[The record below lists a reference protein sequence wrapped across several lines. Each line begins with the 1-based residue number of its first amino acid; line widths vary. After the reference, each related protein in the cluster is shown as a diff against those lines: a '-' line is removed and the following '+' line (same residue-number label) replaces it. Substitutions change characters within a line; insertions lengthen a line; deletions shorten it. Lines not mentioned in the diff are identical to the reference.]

1 MKKIL
6 NHLCGIVAAAG
17 MAWALCVDGPTVGT
31 FAAGA
36 ALFLAGLLGLRLLD
50 TPASIN
56 QSINKQPNTK

>member
-1 MKKIL
+1 MKKTL
-6 NHLCGIVAAAG
+6 KHLSGIVAAAG
-17 MAWALCVDGPTVGT
+17 MAWALCVDEPTFGT

-56 QSINKQPNTK
+56 KQPNTK